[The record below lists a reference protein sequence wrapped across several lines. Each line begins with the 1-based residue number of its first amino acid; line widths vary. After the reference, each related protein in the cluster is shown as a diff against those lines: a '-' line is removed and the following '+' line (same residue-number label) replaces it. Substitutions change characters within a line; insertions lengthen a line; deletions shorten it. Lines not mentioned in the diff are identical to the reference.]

1 MKKLKDVMTRD
12 VEVISPEATI
22 REAAARMKA
31 LDVGP
36 LPVCDGRRVLGM
48 LTDRDLTVRATAEGR
63 DPNTTRVREVM
74 TAEVI
79 AGDEDDDVKAAA
91 KIMQQEQIRRLLV
104 LDRDK
109 QLVGIVSLGDLAV
122 EAGDDKLI
130 GQTLEQIS
138 EPAQPD
144 R

>member
-1 MKKLKDVMTRD
+1 MKLKDVMTRN
-12 VEVISPEATI
+12 VEVISPDATI
-22 REAAARMKA
+22 REAASKMKS

-48 LTDRDLTVRATAEGR
+48 ITDRDLTVRATAEGR

-74 TAEVI
+74 TSEVLTCT
-79 AGDEDDDVKAAA
+79 EDDDVKDAA
-91 KIMQQEQIRRLLV
+91 KLMQKEQVRRLLV

-109 QLVGIVSLGDLAV
+109 QLAGIVSIGDLAV
-122 EAGDDKLI
+122 EAGNDKLI

-138 EPAQPD
+138 EPAHPD

>member
-1 MKKLKDVMTRD
+1 MKLKDIMTRD
-12 VEVISPEATI
+12 VEVIGPEATI
-22 REAAARMKA
+22 REAAAKMKA

-48 LTDRDLTVRATAEGR
+48 LTDRDLTVRATAQGR

-74 TAEVI
+74 TADVI
-79 AGDEDDDVKAAA
+79 ACDEDDDVKKAA
-91 KIMQQEQIRRLLV
+91 KIMQQEQVRRLLV

-109 QLVGIVSLGDLAV
+109 QLVGIVSIGDLAV

-130 GQTLEQIS
+130 GQTLEEIS
-138 EPAQPD
+138 EPAQPE